1 MLPSSL
7 LTPRSSLLTPHASL
21 LTPPPRESIGFFAAA
36 EAQAVDAGARLLP
49 IREEQLKERLGER
62 FRELDVPLLVEWPDG
77 RRAALLFVL
86 EEETDSARFSIHR
99 LAHYCLDLAELY
111 ATERVVPVVIFL
123 RPGGFPTRLV
133 LGSETR
139 TYLDFHYIAC
149 ALKQIPARDHLHSSN
164 LVARLNLPNMAY
176 APKDKLLVYAQAIRG
191 LLQLEPS
198 PDKRLK
204 YVDFIDIYADL
215 DDNERQLYTQLYPQE
230 VTAMTGFA
238 QRFTEQGREE
248 GRQEGRDEG
257 LQQGRDEGLQQGL
270 QRGEARIVTALL
282 RLRFGDL
289 PAAYRERIET
299 ADADTLLRWSERVL
313 TAAGLDEALAD

>member
-1 MLPSSL
+1 MSPPGHPMSHDHNFKNLIL
-7 LTPRSSLLTPHASL
+7 DYPRQA
-21 LTPPPRESIGFFAAA
+21 IGFFAAA

-77 RRAALLFVL
+77 RRAALLFVF
-86 EEETDSARFSIHR
+86 EEETQPDRFSIHR

-111 ATERVVPVVIFL
+111 ATDRVVPVVIFL

-133 LGSETR
+133 LGSDTQ
-139 TYLDFHYIAC
+139 TYLDFRYIAC
-149 ALKQIPARDHLHSSN
+149 ALKQIPARDHLHSTN

-176 APKDKLLVYAQAIRG
+176 APEDKLLVYAQAIRG
-191 LLQLEPS
+191 LVTLEPS
-198 PDKRLK
+198 PEKRLK

-215 DDNERQLYTQLYPQE
+215 DDNERERYTQLYPQE
-230 VTAMTGFA
+230 VTTMAGFA
-238 QRFTEQGREE
+238 QRFTDKGREE
-248 GRQEGRDEG
+248 GHKEGHREGRKEG
-257 LQQGRDEGLQQGL
+257 MQL
-270 QRGEARIVTALL
+270 GEARILTAQL

-289 PAAYRERIET
+289 PAAVQQRIEA

-313 TAAGLDEALAD
+313 TAQTLEEVLAAT

>member
-1 MLPSSL
+1 MSHDQNFKNLICDY
-7 LTPRSSLLTPHASL
+7 
-21 LTPPPRESIGFFAAA
+21 PRESIGFFAAA

-77 RRAALLFVL
+77 RRAALIFVL
-86 EEETDSARFSIHR
+86 EEETDPARFSIHR

-176 APKDKLLVYAQAIRG
+176 APQDKLLVYAQAIRG

-270 QRGEARIVTALL
+270 QQGLQRGEARILTALL

-289 PAAYRERIET
+289 PAACRERIET

-313 TAAGLDEALAD
+313 TAAGLDDALAD

>member
-1 MLPSSL
+1 MLPSS
-7 LTPRSSLLTPHASL
+7 PLTPHSSR
-21 LTPPPRESIGFFAAA
+21 PPMSHDQNFKNLICDYPRESIGFFAAA

-86 EEETDSARFSIHR
+86 EEETDPARFSIHR

-176 APKDKLLVYAQAIRG
+176 APQDKLLVYAQAMRG
-191 LLQLEPS
+191 LLELEPA
-198 PDKRLK
+198 PEKRLK

-215 DDNERQLYTQLYPQE
+215 DDNERQRYAQLYPQE
-230 VTAMTGFA
+230 VAAMTGFA
-238 QRFTEQGREE
+238 QRFRDE
-248 GRQEGRDEG
+248 GRVEGRDEG
-257 LQQGRDEGLQQGL
+257 RKEGLQH
-270 QRGEARIVTALL
+270 GEARILTTLL
-282 RLRFGDL
+282 RLRFGEL
-289 PAAYRERIET
+289 PAPIQQRIET

>member
-1 MLPSSL
+1 MRREERGVTSCF
-7 LTPRSSLLTPHASL
+7 TPHPS
-21 LTPPPRESIGFFAAA
+21 
-36 EAQAVDAGARLLP
+36 
-49 IREEQLKERLGER
+49 
-62 FRELDVPLLVEWPDG
+62 PLLVEWPDG

-86 EEETDSARFSIHR
+86 EEETDPARFSIHR

-123 RPGGFPTRLV
+123 RPGGFPTGLV

-149 ALKQIPARDHLHSSN
+149 ALKQIPARDYLHSSN

-176 APKDKLLVYAQAIRG
+176 APQDKLLVYAQAIRG

-238 QRFTEQGREE
+238 QRFTELGREE
-248 GRQEGRDEG
+248 GCQEGRDEG
-257 LQQGRDEGLQQGL
+257 LQ
-270 QRGEARIVTALL
+270 RGEARILIALL

-289 PAAYRERIET
+289 PAAYRERIES

>member
-1 MLPSSL
+1 MSHDQNFKNLIL
-7 LTPRSSLLTPHASL
+7 DYPHQA
-21 LTPPPRESIGFFAAA
+21 IGFFAAV
-36 EAQAVDAGARLLP
+36 EAQAIDAGARILP

-86 EEETDSARFSIHR
+86 EEETDPDRFSLHR

-111 ATERVVPVVIFL
+111 ATDRVVPVVIFL
-123 RPGGFPTRLV
+123 RPGSFPTRLV

-139 TYLDFHYIAC
+139 GYLDFRYIPC
-149 ALKQIPARDHLHSSN
+149 ALKQIPARDHLHSTN

-176 APKDKLLVYAQAIRG
+176 APEDKLLVYAQAIRG
-191 LLQLEPS
+191 LVQLEPS
-198 PDKRLK
+198 PEKRLK

-215 DDNERQLYTQLYPQE
+215 DDNERQLYTQRYPQE
-230 VTAMTGFA
+230 VTTMAGFA
-238 QRFTEQGREE
+238 QRFTEQGHKEGQRE
-248 GRQEGRDEG
+248 GRKEG
-257 LQQGRDEGLQQGL
+257 LQL
-270 QRGEARIVTALL
+270 GEARILTALL

-289 PAAYRERIET
+289 PLPVQQRIEA

-313 TAAGLDEALAD
+313 TAQTLEEVLAAT